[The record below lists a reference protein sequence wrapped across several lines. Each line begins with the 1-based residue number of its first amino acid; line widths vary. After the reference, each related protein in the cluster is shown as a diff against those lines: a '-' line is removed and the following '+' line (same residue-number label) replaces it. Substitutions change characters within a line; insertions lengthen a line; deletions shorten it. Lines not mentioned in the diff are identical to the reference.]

1 MASCC
6 LAFRYLDSEVA
17 KKKLRN
23 ARLYTFLTIYSKFL
37 HISLLVYKYPNN
49 NNPYKHFFIFNSL
62 NRRANKLGASVFCIV
77 HLLTLL
83 YN

>member
-6 LAFRYLDSEVA
+6 LAFRCLDSEVA
-17 KKKLRN
+17 KKKMKN

-37 HISLLVYKYPNN
+37 HISLLLYKYPNN

-62 NRRANKLGASVFCIV
+62 NGRTYSLGASVFFIV
-77 HLLTLL
+77 HILTLI

>member
-1 MASCC
+1 MAQCC
-6 LAFRYLDSEVA
+6 LAFRCLDSEVA
-17 KKKLRN
+17 KKKMRN
-23 ARLYTFLTIYSKFL
+23 ARFYTFLTIYSKFL

-62 NRRANKLGASVFCIV
+62 NRRANKLGTSVFFIV